1 MFASKGFGFMF
12 SAIVLGGIL
21 SESGFQA
28 ALTVQL
34 PVLAAIMLVPIFLR
48 ERPGDRR
55 FPWEPQRA
63 KHPLRPSRTP

>member
-1 MFASKGFGFMF
+1 MF

-55 FPWEPQRA
+55 FPWEA
-63 KHPLRPSRTP
+63 ATGEASTSPSRTP